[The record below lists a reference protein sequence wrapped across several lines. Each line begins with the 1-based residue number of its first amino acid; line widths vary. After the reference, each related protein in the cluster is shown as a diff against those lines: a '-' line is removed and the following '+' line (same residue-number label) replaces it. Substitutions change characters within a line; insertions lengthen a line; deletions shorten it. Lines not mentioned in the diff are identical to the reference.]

1 MASRHVRQGNLTEIM
16 AMRITALFAAL
27 GLMVALAGRCH
38 AGEIDWAKVDAALGK
53 AASVQGNV
61 HRYGIPRSDLQVT
74 VDGVA
79 IKPALAL
86 GGWLGFE
93 PMVGGALVM
102 GDLVL
107 TETEIEPVMTKLLA
121 SGIDVT
127 ALHNHLLR
135 ANPATYYMHVH
146 GHGDPV
152 AIATAIRAAL
162 GESKTPFGPPSAAA
176 PQTTQIDLDTLALD
190 EAIGIKGKVNSGVYQ
205 FSVPRKDA
213 ITEGGTPVPPA
224 MGTATVINFQ
234 PTGGGKAAVTGDLVI
249 TANEVNPVVRA
260 LRESG
265 IEVTAIHSHMLNEQ
279 PRLFFVHFWADD
291 DAQKLGK
298 GLQAALE
305 KTAMARS

>member
-1 MASRHVRQGNLTEIM
+1 
-16 AMRITALFAAL
+16 MRYALPIPVLAIAFLLSGQSLAAD
-27 GLMVALAGRCH
+27 
-38 AGEIDWAKVDAALGK
+38 IDWAKVDAALGK
-53 AASVQGNV
+53 TASVQGEV

-74 VDGVA
+74 VDGVT

-93 PMVGGALVM
+93 PMAGGALVM

-107 TETEIEPVMTKLLA
+107 TEPEIEPVMTKLLA

-135 ANPATYYMHVH
+135 ANPAIYYMHVH

-152 AIATAIRAAL
+152 ALATAVRAAL
-162 GESKTPFGPPSAAA
+162 GESKTPFGPPAA
-176 PQTTQIDLDTLALD
+176 PASQPAQIDLDTAALD
-190 EAIGIKGKVNSGVYQ
+190 SAIGAKGKVNGGVYQ
-205 FSVPRKDA
+205 FSVPRKDEV
-213 ITEGGTPVPPA
+213 TEGDTPVPPA

-234 PTGGGKAAVTGDLVI
+234 PTGGGKAAITGDFVI
-249 TANEVNPVVRA
+249 TADEVNPMIRA
-260 LRESG
+260 LRENS
-265 IEVTAIHSHMLNEQ
+265 IEVTAIHSHMLKEQ

-291 DAQKLGK
+291 DASKLAK

-305 KTAMARS
+305 KIAVARS

>member
-1 MASRHVRQGNLTEIM
+1 
-16 AMRITALFAAL
+16 MRITALLVAL
-27 GLMVALAGRCH
+27 GVMGALAGQSH
-38 AGEIDWAKVDAALGK
+38 ADEIDWAKVDAALGK
-53 AASVQGNV
+53 AASVQGDV

-74 VDGVA
+74 VDGVI

-93 PMVGGALVM
+93 PVTGGAVVM

-107 TETEIEPVMTKLLA
+107 TETEIEPVMTKLLD

-146 GHGDPV
+146 GQGDPV
-152 AIATAIRAAL
+152 VMAIAIRAAL
-162 GESKTPFGPPSAAA
+162 AESKTPFDPSAAPM
-176 PQTTQIDLDTLALD
+176 PQAEQIDLDTAALD
-190 EAIGIKGKVNSGVYQ
+190 NAIGAKGKVNGGVYQ

-213 ITEGGTPVPPA
+213 VTDSGMAVPPA

-234 PTGGGKAAVTGDLVI
+234 PVGDGKAAITGDFVI
-249 TANEVNPVVRA
+249 IADEVNPLLHA
-260 LRESG
+260 LRENG
-265 IEVTAIHSHMLNEQ
+265 IEVTAIHSHMLAEE
-279 PRLFFVHFWADD
+279 PRLFFVHFWANN
-291 DAQKLGK
+291 DAQKMAK

-305 KTAMARS
+305 RIAIARS